1 MNTENQSSNSCRLET
16 LFLADQLERTFRGGA
31 WHGPAVFEVLSTVDA
46 ATAAHPWIHGSH
58 TIWEITGH
66 IGAWIRVATGRIAG
80 EAIHDLADEQNWP
93 VPAVQDSDTWKSTL
107 ERLEESH
114 EDLHRAVLGLRDD
127 RLGEVVAGSDP
138 SIKGLILGVLQHN
151 TYHIG
156 QVVLMAKMAR
166 GVS

>member
-1 MNTENQSSNSCRLET
+1 MNSKVQSPKPCRLET

-31 WHGPAVFEVLSTVDA
+31 WHGPAVFEVLSTIDA
-46 ATAAHPWIHGSH
+46 ATAAQVWIRDSH
-58 TIWEITGH
+58 TIWEIAGH
-66 IGAWIRVATGRIAG
+66 IGAWIRVATRRIAG
-80 EAIHDLADEQNWP
+80 EAIDDLSDEQNWP
-93 VPAVQDSDTWKSTL
+93 VPSVQDSNSWKSTL
-107 ERLEESH
+107 EGLEESH
-114 EDLHRAVLGLRDD
+114 EDLHRAILGLRDD

-156 QVVLMAKMAR
+156 QIVLLAKKAR